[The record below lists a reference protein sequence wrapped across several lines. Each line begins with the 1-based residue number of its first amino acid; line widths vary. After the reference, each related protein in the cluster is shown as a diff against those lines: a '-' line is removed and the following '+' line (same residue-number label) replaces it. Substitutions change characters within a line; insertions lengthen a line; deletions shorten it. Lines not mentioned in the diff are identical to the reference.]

1 MSTHIADAA
10 ELALLREDLAY
21 HQARVLLL
29 VTAVAAEQGHQRKL
43 DGLTKLAKLD
53 FLLRY
58 PALASTVLDPLDPS
72 DPRLH
77 LAEGDVREPTAVE
90 APMTRYKYGPWD
102 DRYYTIIGALVGRGL
117 LRYVRGRKGSVAL
130 APTSEGKRH
139 AAEIADTAQWSQIAD
154 RGQVIAQA
162 STGMTGNALKDLI
175 YQRLADLM
183 DRPHRHVIR

>member
-1 MSTHIADAA
+1 MTTAFEAA

-29 VTAVAAEQGHQRKL
+29 VTATAAERGHNRKL

-58 PALASTVLDPLDPS
+58 PALATQVLDELDPN

-77 LAEGDVREPTAVE
+77 LSEDEVRQPTDVE

-102 DRYYTIIGALVGRGL
+102 DRYYAIIGALVGRGL
-117 LRYVRGRKGSVAL
+117 LRYARGRKGSVAL
-130 APTSEGKRH
+130 VPTSEGRDL
-139 AAEIADTAQWSQIAD
+139 AGQLADASAWEVIAERSRA
-154 RGQVIAQA
+154 IAQA
-162 STGMTGNALKDLI
+162 STGLTGNALKDLI
-175 YQRLADLM
+175 YQRLSDLM
-183 DRPHRHVIR
+183 DRPHRQVIR

>member
-1 MSTHIADAA
+1 MTAPDAD

-29 VTAVAAEQGHQRKL
+29 VTAVSAEPGHARKL

-58 PALASTVLDPLDPS
+58 PALASVVLDPLDPR
-72 DPRLH
+72 DPRLQLDDEDH
-77 LAEGDVREPTAVE
+77 REPTAVE

-102 DRYYTIIGALVGRGL
+102 DRYYMIIGALVGRGL
-117 LRYVRGRKGSVAL
+117 LKYARGRQGSVAL
-130 APTSEGKRH
+130 APTAAGRKT
-139 AAEIADTAQWSQIAD
+139 AAEMAGTTQWSEIAG
-154 RGQVIAQA
+154 RSQAIAQA
-162 STGMTGNALKDLI
+162 STGLTGNALKELI

-183 DRPHRHVIR
+183 DRPHRQVIR

>member
-1 MSTHIADAA
+1 MRTTPDAA
-10 ELALLREDLAY
+10 DLALLREDLAY

-29 VTAVAAEQGHQRKL
+29 VNATAAEQGHARKL

-58 PALASTVLDPLDPS
+58 PALASAVLDPLDPH

-77 LAEGDVREPTAVE
+77 LANDDVGDPTAVE

-117 LRYVRGRKGSVAL
+117 LRYARGRQGSVAL
-130 APTSEGKRH
+130 APTPTGRKV
-139 AAEIADTAQWSQIAD
+139 AAEMAGTAQWSELAD
-154 RGQVIAQA
+154 RSQAIAQA
-162 STGMTGNALKDLI
+162 STGLTGNALKELI

-183 DRPHRHVIR
+183 DRPHRQVIL

>member
-1 MSTHIADAA
+1 MIDLDVS
-10 ELALLREDLAY
+10 ELVLLREDLAY

-29 VTAVAAEQGHQRKL
+29 VTAVTNAKGHGGKL

-58 PALASTVLDPLDPS
+58 PALATVVLDHLDAQ

-77 LAEGDVREPTAVE
+77 LSTEDFAAPTDVE

-102 DRYYTIIGALVGRGL
+102 DRYYAVIGALIGRGL
-117 LRYVRGRKGSVAL
+117 LRYTSARKGSVAV
-130 APTSEGKRH
+130 APTASGRRL
-139 AAEIADTAQWSQIAD
+139 AAQLADGDRWAEIADRGTAIAE
-154 RGQVIAQA
+154 A
-162 STGMTGNALKDLI
+162 SRGMTGNALKDLI

-183 DRPHRHVIR
+183 DRPHRQVIR

>member
-1 MSTHIADAA
+1 MTRLEGT
-10 ELALLREDLAY
+10 ELALVRNDLAY

-29 VTAVAAEQGHQRKL
+29 ATAVAGSKGHANKL

-58 PALASTVLDPLDPS
+58 PALAPQVLDRLDAQ

-77 LAEGDVREPTAVE
+77 LSVEEISEPTEVE

-102 DRYYTIIGALVGRGL
+102 DRYYAIIGALIGRGL
-117 LRYVRGRKGSVAL
+117 LRYTSARKGSVAV
-130 APTSEGKRH
+130 APTTTGRRL
-139 AAEIADTAQWSQIAD
+139 ATQFAEEDLWTVIAD
-154 RGQVIAQA
+154 RGAAIAEA
-162 STGMTGNALKDLI
+162 SAGMTGNALKDLI

-183 DRPHRHVIR
+183 DRPHRQVIR

>member
-1 MSTHIADAA
+1 MTPAFEAA

-29 VTAVAAEQGHQRKL
+29 VTATAAESGHNRKL

-58 PALASTVLDPLDPS
+58 PALAAQVLDTLDGD

-77 LAEGDVREPTAVE
+77 LSDDEKREPTAVE

-102 DRYYTIIGALVGRGL
+102 DRYYAIIGALVGRGL
-117 LRYVRGRKGSVAL
+117 LRYTRGRQGSVAL
-130 APTSEGKRH
+130 VPTVAGRTLVDQMARTHEW
-139 AAEIADTAQWSQIAD
+139 AEIAERSQA
-154 RGQVIAQA
+154 IAQA
-162 STGMTGNALKDLI
+162 STGLTGNALKDLI

-183 DRPHRHVIR
+183 DRPHRQVIR